1 MPFGLQIHMAAAHG
15 PNNVKH
21 QLGSTEAGNISS
33 PMGGKR
39 GGGNGNGGNGGGGGG
54 GGKGKRRRGRPP
66 FGKKSGKPARPPK
79 RF

>member
-21 QLGSTEAGNISS
+21 QLGSTEAGSVSS
-33 PMGGKR
+33 PIGGKR
-39 GGGNGNGGNGGGGGG
+39 GGGGNGGGG
-54 GGKGKRRRGRPP
+54 GGKGKRRRGGRP